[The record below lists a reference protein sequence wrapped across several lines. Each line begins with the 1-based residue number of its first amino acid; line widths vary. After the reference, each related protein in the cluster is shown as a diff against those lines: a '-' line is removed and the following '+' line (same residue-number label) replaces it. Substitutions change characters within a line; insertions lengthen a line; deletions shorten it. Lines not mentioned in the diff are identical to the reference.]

1 MPGIFHVGDCQ
12 IVVARK
18 KFFADFSKDLL
29 QMHNVWPC
37 GFGPSL
43 SAENL
48 NATPRKEILPLPKNR
63 QVLSLQRAPTGFA
76 IQRRHVRAILSL

>member
-1 MPGIFHVGDCQ
+1 MLMPGIFHVGDCQ
-12 IVVARK
+12 IVVTRK
-18 KFFADFSKDLL
+18 KFFPDFSKDLL

-37 GFGPSL
+37 GFGPFL

-63 QVLSLQRAPTGFA
+63 QVHSLRRPQQVFA
-76 IQRRHVRAILSL
+76 I